1 VGGGLGVA
9 VGVVLAIFALGPV
22 LRYFFGEANVEPG
35 GAYDI
40 RGLRIEPLDGEIV
53 SESGVAILSLEIH
66 LSDSRD
72 PFPLDASQ
80 WELEMEAGEPLAAA
94 SIEPAG
100 QVEPGET
107 VTVTLTFRLSGDD
120 RRPDLLRLSDPRIR
134 FEAAHLFDE

>member
-40 RGLRIEPLDGEIV
+40 RGLRIEPLDGEV
-53 SESGVAILSLEIH
+53 AAADGVAILRLEIR
-66 LSDSRD
+66 LGADRD
-72 PFPLDASQ
+72 PFPLDPLQ
-80 WELEMEAGEPLAAA
+80 WELEMETGEPAPAG
-94 SIEPAG
+94 SIEPMG
-100 QVEPGET
+100 RVEPGET
-107 VTVTLTFRLSGDD
+107 VTVTLTFPLTGDD
-120 RRPDLLRLSDPRIR
+120 PRPDLLRLSDPRIR